1 MLEEHM
7 GEQLERRHALQ
18 AAGISKSF
26 FGARALE
33 AVDFS
38 VSRGEVHGLV
48 GKNGAGKSTLIKILS
63 GAQSPD
69 SGRIDVGETAFGAL
83 DPQTCRKVGIAV
95 VHQNAQLHPDLS
107 VAANV
112 FLGAEPRGRF
122 GFVDEAEMLR
132 RTVALMNDMGLAVPA
147 EMRLGDLDICQ
158 RQQVAIV
165 KAVREDAKVLMLDEP
180 TAALNKGQAEFL
192 FALIRDLAAKGM
204 AIIYISH
211 HLDEVL
217 AISDRIT
224 VLRDGRTVGIVEG
237 RDARK
242 DGLIA
247 MMVGRSVEKAA
258 RRIGTSR
265 SSQELLSVRDLA
277 LGDMSRRVSLTLNRG
292 EIIGVTGL
300 IGCGARELAETIS
313 GIRPARGSMTFGGVV
328 YAPRSV
334 REAIARGIVFIPE
347 DMRERGLVMPMSV
360 SGNIALAAMGRL
372 SRFAWLD
379 AQEEKQVVIQMSERL
394 DLRPR
399 APDREVRFLSG
410 GNQRKAL
417 LGRAVL
423 AGAKLFVL
431 DDPTQGVDVEAQR
444 QIHEHLRTLA
454 GEGAGILFHSTDLE
468 ELIELSDRIVVM
480 RSGGIGQVLSPTDLT
495 PELLLAAI
503 QDQSNSGNEHV

>member
-1 MLEEHM
+1 
-7 GEQLERRHALQ
+7 
-18 AAGISKSF
+18 
-26 FGARALE
+26 
-33 AVDFS
+33 
-38 VSRGEVHGLV
+38 
-48 GKNGAGKSTLIKILS
+48 
-63 GAQSPD
+63 
-69 SGRIDVGETAFGAL
+69 
-83 DPQTCRKVGIAV
+83 
-95 VHQNAQLHPDLS
+95 
-107 VAANV
+107 
-112 FLGAEPRGRF
+112 
-122 GFVDEAEMLR
+122 
-132 RTVALMNDMGLAVPA
+132 
-147 EMRLGDLDICQ
+147 
-158 RQQVAIV
+158 
-165 KAVREDAKVLMLDEP
+165 
-180 TAALNKGQAEFL
+180 
-192 FALIRDLAAKGM
+192 
-204 AIIYISH
+204 
-211 HLDEVL
+211 
-217 AISDRIT
+217 
-224 VLRDGRTVGIVEG
+224 
-237 RDARK
+237 
-242 DGLIA
+242 
-247 MMVGRSVEKAA
+247 
-258 RRIGTSR
+258 
-265 SSQELLSVRDLA
+265 
-277 LGDMSRRVSLTLNRG
+277 
-292 EIIGVTGL
+292 
-300 IGCGARELAETIS
+300 
-313 GIRPARGSMTFGGVV
+313 MTFGGVV